1 MTRSLATPT
10 SGSRAQDDRRFPYL
24 LFSLPYPPLAGPF
37 PINFLHFGW
46 IDAADVVLVTVLL
59 YQLYKLLR
67 GSVALNVAL
76 GLVSFY
82 LLYLVV
88 KATGMEL
95 LTKILGQFMSVGVLA
110 SIILFQQEIRRFLL
124 NVGKATA
131 IERMRAWT
139 WGRPTEAAPL
149 AVGPFVE
156 AAKSLSNKFTGAL
169 ICFTQ
174 ASDLTPF
181 ADSGDR
187 LDAEISKRLLLAI
200 FNKTSPLHDGAV
212 IVANGRLQAARCIL
226 PVSENPDV
234 PASLGLRHRAAI
246 GLSEITDAVV
256 LVVSEETG
264 AMSLVRHGQ
273 VHRNL
278 PTGELRALLNE
289 WLLAGETRGKVAEAP
304 AAV

>member
-1 MTRSLATPT
+1 MN
-10 SGSRAQDDRRFPYL
+10 
-24 LFSLPYPPLAGPF
+24 GPF
-37 PINFLHFGW
+37 PISFLHFGW
-46 IDAADVVLVTVLL
+46 IDAADVLLVTVLL

-131 IERMRAWT
+131 LERMCSWT
-139 WGRPTEAAPL
+139 WGRPAEAAPL

-156 AAKSLSNKFTGAL
+156 AAKSLSNKLTGAL

-174 ASDLTPF
+174 SSDLTPF

-264 AMSLVRHGQ
+264 AMSLVRHGE

-289 WLLAGETRGKVAEAP
+289 WLLSGPEQPK
-304 AAV
+304 AAVADGATLSA

>member
-1 MTRSLATPT
+1 MS
-10 SGSRAQDDRRFPYL
+10 
-24 LFSLPYPPLAGPF
+24 GPF

-46 IDAADVVLVTVLL
+46 IDAADMLLVTVLL

-131 IERMRAWT
+131 LERMRGWK
-139 WGRPTEAAPL
+139 WGRPAEAAPL
-149 AVGPFVE
+149 QVGPFVE
-156 AAKSLSNKFTGAL
+156 AAKSLSNKLTGAL
-169 ICFTQ
+169 ICFAQ
-174 ASDLTPF
+174 SSDLTPY
-181 ADSGDR
+181 AESGDR

-212 IVANGRLQAARCIL
+212 IVANGRLLAARCIL

-264 AMSLVRHGQ
+264 AMSLVHHGE

-278 PTGELRALLNE
+278 PTAELRALLNE
-289 WLLAGETRGKVAEAP
+289 WLQTGVSSTATLQNEA
-304 AAV
+304 AA

>member
-1 MTRSLATPT
+1 MS
-10 SGSRAQDDRRFPYL
+10 
-24 LFSLPYPPLAGPF
+24 GPF
-37 PINFLHFGW
+37 PINFLRFGW
-46 IDAADVVLVTVLL
+46 IDAADVLLVTVLL

-76 GLVSFY
+76 GLISLY

-131 IERMRAWT
+131 LERMRGWS
-139 WGRPTEAAPL
+139 WRRPSEEAPV

-156 AAKSLSNKFTGAL
+156 AAKSLSNKLTGAL
-169 ICFTQ
+169 ICFSQ
-174 ASDLTPF
+174 VSDLSTF

-187 LDAEISKRLLLAI
+187 LDAEVSKRLLLSI

-212 IVANGRLQAARCIL
+212 IITGGRIRAARCIL

-234 PASLGLRHRAAI
+234 PAALGLRHRAAI

-264 AMSLVRHGQ
+264 AMSLVRHG
-273 VHRNL
+273 VVYRNL
-278 PTGELRALLNE
+278 PTAELRARLNE
-289 WLLAGETRGKVAEAP
+289 WLLSGLATGSARMADQPSAI
-304 AAV
+304 

>member
-1 MTRSLATPT
+1 MS
-10 SGSRAQDDRRFPYL
+10 
-24 LFSLPYPPLAGPF
+24 GPF
-37 PINFLHFGW
+37 PINFLQFGW
-46 IDAADVVLVTVLL
+46 IDAADVLLVTVLL

-131 IERMRAWT
+131 LERMRSWT
-139 WGRPTEAAPL
+139 WGRPAEAAPL

-156 AAKSLSNKFTGAL
+156 AAKSLSNKLTGAL

-174 ASDLTPF
+174 SSDLTPF

-264 AMSLVRHGQ
+264 AMSLVRHGE

-289 WLLAGETRGKVAEAP
+289 WLLSGPEQPK
-304 AAV
+304 AAVADGATLSA

>member
-1 MTRSLATPT
+1 M
-10 SGSRAQDDRRFPYL
+10 
-24 LFSLPYPPLAGPF
+24 AGPF

-46 IDAADVVLVTVLL
+46 IDAADVLLVTVLL

-76 GLVSFY
+76 GLASFY

-124 NVGKATA
+124 SVGKATA
-131 IERMRAWT
+131 LERVRGWK
-139 WGRPTEAAPL
+139 WGRPTEATPL

-156 AAKSLSNKFTGAL
+156 AAKSLSNKYTGAL

-174 ASDLTPF
+174 ASDLTVF
-181 ADSGDR
+181 AESGDR

-212 IVANGRLQAARCIL
+212 IVANGRLRAARCIL
-226 PVSENPDV
+226 PVSESLDV

-264 AMSLVRHGQ
+264 AMSLVRHGE

-278 PTGELRALLNE
+278 SIAELRTLLNE
-289 WLLAGETRGKVAEAP
+289 WLQTGVSSTAGPVQNEA
-304 AAV
+304 AA

>member
-1 MTRSLATPT
+1 MT
-10 SGSRAQDDRRFPYL
+10 
-24 LFSLPYPPLAGPF
+24 GPF

-46 IDAADVVLVTVLL
+46 IDAADVLLVTVLL

-82 LLYLVV
+82 VLYLLV

-131 IERMRAWT
+131 LERMRGWS

-156 AAKSLSNKFTGAL
+156 AAKSLSNKYTGAL
-169 ICFTQ
+169 ICFAQ
-174 ASDLTPF
+174 ASDLTAF
-181 ADSGDR
+181 AESGDR
-187 LDAEISKRLLLAI
+187 LDAEISKRLLLSI

-212 IVANGRLQAARCIL
+212 IIAGGRIQAARCIL

-264 AMSLVRHGQ
+264 AMSLVHHGQ
-273 VHRNL
+273 VYRNL
-278 PTGELRALLNE
+278 ATAELRARLNE
-289 WLLAGETRGKVAEAP
+289 WLLSSAGSP
-304 AAV
+304 AAPSLQSEAAA

>member
-1 MTRSLATPT
+1 MH
-10 SGSRAQDDRRFPYL
+10 
-24 LFSLPYPPLAGPF
+24 GPF

-46 IDAADVVLVTVLL
+46 IDAADVLLVTVLL

-67 GSVALNVAL
+67 GTVALNVAL
-76 GLVSFY
+76 GLVSLYVLY
-82 LLYLVV
+82 LLV

-131 IERMRAWT
+131 LERMRGWS
-139 WGRPTEAAPL
+139 WRRPDQAAPL

-156 AAKSLSNKFTGAL
+156 AAKSLSNKLTGAL

-174 ASDLTPF
+174 VSDLGSY
-181 ADSGDR
+181 AESGDR
-187 LDAEISKRLLLAI
+187 LDAEVSKRLLLSI
-200 FNKTSPLHDGAV
+200 FNKNSPLHDGAV
-212 IVANGRLQAARCIL
+212 IVAGGRLQAARCIL

-246 GLSEITDAVV
+246 GLTEITDAVV

-264 AMSLVRHGQ
+264 AMSLVRHGV
-273 VHRNL
+273 VHRDL
-278 PTGELRALLNE
+278 PTAELRARLNE
-289 WLLAGETRGKVAEAP
+289 WLLAGAP
-304 AAV
+304 ALATTKAV

>member
-1 MTRSLATPT
+1 MT
-10 SGSRAQDDRRFPYL
+10 
-24 LFSLPYPPLAGPF
+24 GPF

-46 IDAADVVLVTVLL
+46 IDAADVLLVTVLL

-67 GSVALNVAL
+67 GTVALNVAV

-124 NVGKATA
+124 SVGKATA
-131 IERMRAWT
+131 LERMRGWAR
-139 WGRPTEAAPL
+139 GRSTETAPL
-149 AVGPFVE
+149 VVSPFVE
-156 AAKSLSNKFTGAL
+156 ASKSLSNKLTGAL
-169 ICFTQ
+169 ICFSQ
-174 ASDLTPF
+174 ASDLTSF
-181 ADSGDR
+181 AESGDR
-187 LDAEISKRLLLAI
+187 LDAEVSKRLLLSI

-212 IVANGRLQAARCIL
+212 IIAKGRIQAARCIL
-226 PVSENPDV
+226 PVSENPNV

-264 AMSLVRHGQ
+264 AISLVRYGV
-273 VHRNL
+273 VHRDL
-278 PTGELRALLNE
+278 ALAELRTKLNE
-289 WLLAGETRGKVAEAP
+289 WLLTGNGHAKQAAP
-304 AAV
+304 VDASLA

>member
-1 MTRSLATPT
+1 MS
-10 SGSRAQDDRRFPYL
+10 
-24 LFSLPYPPLAGPF
+24 GPF
-37 PINFLHFGW
+37 PINFLQFGW
-46 IDAADVVLVTVLL
+46 IDAADVLLVTVLL

-131 IERMRAWT
+131 LERMRGWT
-139 WGRPTEAAPL
+139 WGRPLEVAPL
-149 AVGPFVE
+149 SVGPFVE
-156 AAKSLSNKFTGAL
+156 AAKSLSNKYTGAL
-169 ICFTQ
+169 ICFTK
-174 ASDLTPF
+174 ASDLTSF
-181 ADSGDR
+181 AESGDR
-187 LDAEISKRLLLAI
+187 LDAEISKRLLLSI

-212 IVANGRLQAARCIL
+212 IVANGRIRAARCIL

-264 AMSLVRHGQ
+264 AMSLVRHGE
-273 VHRNL
+273 VYRNL
-278 PTGELRALLNE
+278 ATGELRARLNE
-289 WLLAGETRGKVAEAP
+289 WLQTGVAAP
-304 AAV
+304 ARTADSPVV